1 MSAAP
6 QPQASPIAS
15 SPLPVVKT
23 GRDRAVDILRGLAIL
38 SMVCGHVGGPTWLNH
53 STRFFHFLDG
63 SSGFVMLS
71 GFILGVVTTVRI
83 ERLGL
88 HQAYQK
94 IWMRCLQIYLIHI
107 TLNFGMTAVGAA
119 TGRIRSIPPLE
130 HYGGPLSVAWDILTL
145 RWQPTL
151 MDILPMY
158 VGFLSLAPLVIAGV
172 RRGLTAPILVGSAML
187 HTAVQLSPRTFE
199 LGYTLPGLGRGFQFF
214 SWQFIFCSGLIAGYL
229 RADRWLAVPSPWRN
243 RLVWLSTTVLLILT
257 VASQFQRDQFPSL
270 HWLGKDWERRL
281 FSEYLH
287 APLLTLYLF
296 TAEISGYVFFRWLAA
311 RFPNAFL
318 LQFFETLGK
327 NSLFLF
333 VTHLFFVFGHFA
345 LKAPKWPFPA
355 REVSLALTVVVLYLL
370 AANRERLKTFVL
382 RPFRGVGRPDSAAE
396 ASRQPG

>member
-1 MSAAP
+1 MSAAS
-6 QPQASPIAS
+6 QPQAGSIPSPPPPA
-15 SPLPVVKT
+15 VKT

-53 STRFFHFLDG
+53 STRFFHFMDG

-71 GFILGVVTTVRI
+71 GFILGVVTTIRI
-83 ERLGL
+83 ERTGVKK
-88 HQAYQK
+88 AYQK
-94 IWMRCLQIYLIHI
+94 IWMRCLQIYLLHI
-107 TLNFGMTAVGAA
+107 ALTLGMTAVGAA

-130 HYGGPLSVAWDILTL
+130 QYGGPLSVAWAILAL

-158 VGFLSLAPLVIAGV
+158 VGFLSLAPAVIAGV
-172 RRGLTAPILVGSAML
+172 RKGLALPIVLVSGIIY
-187 HTAVQLSPRTFE
+187 TAVQLSPSTFE
-199 LGYTLPGLGRGFQFF
+199 RGYTLPGLGRGFQFF
-214 SWQFIFCSGLIAGYL
+214 AWQFIFCTGLVAGYL
-229 RADRWLAVPSPWRN
+229 RADRWLAVPSPARN
-243 RLVWLSTTVLLILT
+243 RLVNLSTALLLVLTI
-257 VASQFQRDQFPSL
+257 VSQLQRDQFPSL
-270 HWLGKDWERRL
+270 HWVGKDWERRL

-311 RFPNAFL
+311 RFPKAFL

-382 RPFRGVGRPDSAAE
+382 RPFRGAGRPDSAGE
-396 ASRQPG
+396 ASQQPG